1 MGTLADSL
9 FNVLMSWVRAL
20 VNSIWALF
28 TTDHMTLL
36 EFLGK
41 NWVMLVVIMLAA
53 GLVIDWL
60 VWLVR
65 WKPYHLWARRVRRF
79 LHLPSPEE
87 EEEEE
92 RKQRKKA
99 KRQPSAPVEEEQW
112 DESDEEQWLPLEQP
126 RLDARQEQE
135 VMRQAES
142 VPDAELGAYP
152 GMKYGAQAAPR
163 ENMESTQRYAAVHSE
178 GPGAAEVERRKAEIA
193 AWQLQMQ
200 EEARQKAEA
209 ERAAREEEQRRIAA
223 QKAYEEEQRRIA
235 AQKAYEEE
243 QRRIAAQKAYEEEQR
258 RIAAQKAYEEE
269 QRRIAAQKAYEEE
282 QRRIAAQKAY
292 EDEQA
297 RLAQEEYQRQMAEY
311 ERQKAQYE
319 QDMARYRQEKA
330 AYDAQMAQQSQQNAA
345 ETPSARRRRAP
356 QRPMTYSDYV
366 SGETV
371 ENLPDPPRWP
381 QVQQAAEQTRT
392 AAEKSAKTKKQGGLM
407 GRMAKLIEEEDE
419 NDVSGIA
426 SLPPRVN
433 VQDAYRPA
441 KTPQKTRK
449 R

>member
-53 GLVIDWL
+53 GLVMDWL

-269 QRRIAAQKAYEEE
+269 QAQ
-282 QRRIAAQKAY
+282 
-292 EDEQA
+292 
-297 RLAQEEYQRQMAEY
+297 LAQEEYQRQMAEY

-330 AYDAQMAQQSQQNAA
+330 AYDAQMAQQSQQNTA
-345 ETPSARRRRAP
+345 ETTSVRRRRAP

-366 SGETV
+366 AGETV

-392 AAEKSAKTKKQGGLM
+392 AAEKPAKAKKQGGLM
-407 GRMAKLIEEEDE
+407 GHVAKLIEEEDE

-426 SLPPRVN
+426 SLPPRVD
-433 VQDAYRPA
+433 VHDAYRPA

>member
-41 NWVMLVVIMLAA
+41 NWVILVVIMLAA
-53 GLVIDWL
+53 GLVMDWL

-112 DESDEEQWLPLEQP
+112 DEPEEEQWLPLEQP

-223 QKAYEEEQRRIA
+223 QKAYEEEQRRA
-235 AQKAYEEE
+235 
-243 QRRIAAQKAYEEEQR
+243 
-258 RIAAQKAYEEE
+258 
-269 QRRIAAQKAYEEE
+269 
-282 QRRIAAQKAY
+282 AAQKAY

-297 RLAQEEYQRQMAEY
+297 RLAQEEYQRQLAEY

-319 QDMARYRQEKA
+319 QDMTRYRQEKA
-330 AYDAQMAQQSQQNAA
+330 AYDAQMAQQSQQNTA
-345 ETPSARRRRAP
+345 ETTSARRRRAP

-392 AAEKSAKTKKQGGLM
+392 AAEKPEKAKKQGGLM
-407 GRMAKLIEEEDE
+407 GRVAKLIEEEDE

-426 SLPPRVN
+426 SLPPRVD
-433 VQDAYRPA
+433 VHDAYRPA

>member
-53 GLVIDWL
+53 GLVMDWL

-112 DESDEEQWLPLEQP
+112 DEPEEEQWLPLEQP

-223 QKAYEEEQRRIA
+223 QKAYEEEQRRA
-235 AQKAYEEE
+235 
-243 QRRIAAQKAYEEEQR
+243 
-258 RIAAQKAYEEE
+258 
-269 QRRIAAQKAYEEE
+269 
-282 QRRIAAQKAY
+282 AAQKAY

-330 AYDAQMAQQSQQNAA
+330 AYDAQMAQQSQQNTA
-345 ETPSARRRRAP
+345 ETPAARRRRTP

-371 ENLPDPPRWP
+371 EKLPDPPRWP

-392 AAEKSAKTKKQGGLM
+392 AAEKPTKAKKQGGLM
-407 GRMAKLIEEEDE
+407 GRVAKLIEEEDE

-426 SLPPRVN
+426 SLPPRVD
-433 VQDAYRPA
+433 VHDAYRPA

>member
-53 GLVIDWL
+53 GLVMDWL

-223 QKAYEEEQRRIA
+223 QKAYE
-235 AQKAYEEE
+235 
-243 QRRIAAQKAYEEEQR
+243 
-258 RIAAQKAYEEE
+258 
-269 QRRIAAQKAYEEE
+269 
-282 QRRIAAQKAY
+282 
-292 EDEQA
+292 DEQA

-345 ETPSARRRRAP
+345 ETPSVRRRRAP

-392 AAEKSAKTKKQGGLM
+392 AAEKPTKAKKQGGLM

-433 VQDAYRPA
+433 VHDAYRPA

>member
-112 DESDEEQWLPLEQP
+112 DEPEEEQWLPLEQP
-126 RLDARQEQE
+126 RLDAQQERE

-223 QKAYEEEQRRIA
+223 QKAYEEEQRRA
-235 AQKAYEEE
+235 
-243 QRRIAAQKAYEEEQR
+243 
-258 RIAAQKAYEEE
+258 
-269 QRRIAAQKAYEEE
+269 
-282 QRRIAAQKAY
+282 AAQKAY

-297 RLAQEEYQRQMAEY
+297 RLAQEEYQRQLAEY

-330 AYDAQMAQQSQQNAA
+330 AYDAQMAQQSQQNTA
-345 ETPSARRRRAP
+345 ETTSARRRRAP

-371 ENLPDPPRWP
+371 ENLPAPPRWP

-392 AAEKSAKTKKQGGLM
+392 AAEKPAKAKKQGGLM
-407 GRMAKLIEEEDE
+407 GRVAKLIEEEDE

-426 SLPPRVN
+426 SLPPRVD
-433 VQDAYRPA
+433 VHDAYRPA

>member
-53 GLVIDWL
+53 GLVMDWL

-99 KRQPSAPVEEEQW
+99 KRQPSAPAEEAQW
-112 DESDEEQWLPLEQP
+112 DEPEEEQWLPLEQP
-126 RLDARQEQE
+126 RLDAQQERE

-152 GMKYGAQAAPR
+152 GMKYGVQAAPR
-163 ENMESTQRYAAVHSE
+163 ESMESTQRYAAVHSE

-258 RIAAQKAYEEE
+258 RIAAQKAYE
-269 QRRIAAQKAYEEE
+269 
-282 QRRIAAQKAY
+282 
-292 EDEQA
+292 DEQA
-297 RLAQEEYQRQMAEY
+297 RLAQEEYQRQLAEY

-330 AYDAQMAQQSQQNAA
+330 AYDAQIAQQSQQNTA
-345 ETPSARRRRAP
+345 ETTSARRRRVP

-366 SGETV
+366 TGETV
-371 ENLPDPPRWP
+371 EKLPDPPRWP

-392 AAEKSAKTKKQGGLM
+392 AAEKPAKAKKQGGLM
-407 GRMAKLIEEEDE
+407 GRVAKLIEEEDE

-426 SLPPRVN
+426 SLPPRVD
-433 VQDAYRPA
+433 VHDAYRPA

>member
-53 GLVIDWL
+53 GLVMDWL

-258 RIAAQKAYEEE
+258 RA
-269 QRRIAAQKAYEEE
+269 
-282 QRRIAAQKAY
+282 AAQKAY
-292 EDEQA
+292 EDKQA
-297 RLAQEEYQRQMAEY
+297 RLAQEEYQRQLAEY

-330 AYDAQMAQQSQQNAA
+330 AYDAQMAQQSQQNTA
-345 ETPSARRRRAP
+345 ETTSVRRRRAP

-371 ENLPDPPRWP
+371 EKLPDPPRWP

-392 AAEKSAKTKKQGGLM
+392 ATEKPAKAKKQGGLM

-426 SLPPRVN
+426 SLPPRVD
-433 VQDAYRPA
+433 VHDAYRPA

>member
-53 GLVIDWL
+53 GLVMDWL

-235 AQKAYEEE
+235 AQKAYE
-243 QRRIAAQKAYEEEQR
+243 
-258 RIAAQKAYEEE
+258 
-269 QRRIAAQKAYEEE
+269 
-282 QRRIAAQKAY
+282 
-292 EDEQA
+292 DEQA

-330 AYDAQMAQQSQQNAA
+330 AYDAQMAQQSQQNTA
-345 ETPSARRRRAP
+345 ETTSVRRRRAP

-381 QVQQAAEQTRT
+381 QLQQAAEQTRT
-392 AAEKSAKTKKQGGLM
+392 AAEKPAKAKKQGGLM
-407 GRMAKLIEEEDE
+407 GHVAKLIEEEDE

-426 SLPPRVN
+426 SLPPRVD
-433 VQDAYRPA
+433 VHDAYRPA

>member
-53 GLVIDWL
+53 GLVMDWL

-112 DESDEEQWLPLEQP
+112 DEPEEEQWLPLEQP

-142 VPDAELGAYP
+142 VPDAELGVYP

-209 ERAAREEEQRRIAA
+209 ERAAREEEQRRAAA
-223 QKAYEEEQRRIA
+223 QKAYEEEQRRAA

-243 QRRIAAQKAYEEEQR
+243 QRRA
-258 RIAAQKAYEEE
+258 
-269 QRRIAAQKAYEEE
+269 AAQKAYEEE

-297 RLAQEEYQRQMAEY
+297 RLAQEEYQRQLAEY

-330 AYDAQMAQQSQQNAA
+330 AYDAQMAQQSQQNTA

-392 AAEKSAKTKKQGGLM
+392 AAEKPAKAKKQGGLM
-407 GRMAKLIEEEDE
+407 GRVAKLIEEEDE

-426 SLPPRVN
+426 SLPPRVD
-433 VQDAYRPA
+433 VHDAYRPA

>member
-41 NWVMLVVIMLAA
+41 NWVMLVVVMLAA

-99 KRQPSAPVEEEQW
+99 KRQPSAPVEEAQW
-112 DESDEEQWLPLEQP
+112 DEPEEERWLPLEQP
-126 RLDARQEQE
+126 RLDARQERE

-163 ENMESTQRYAAVHSE
+163 ESMESTQRYAAVHSE

-223 QKAYEEEQRRIA
+223 QKACEEEQRRIA
-235 AQKAYEEE
+235 AQKAC
-243 QRRIAAQKAYEEEQR
+243 
-258 RIAAQKAYEEE
+258 
-269 QRRIAAQKAYEEE
+269 
-282 QRRIAAQKAY
+282 

-297 RLAQEEYQRQMAEY
+297 RLAQEEYQRQLAEY

-330 AYDAQMAQQSQQNAA
+330 AYDAQMAQQSQQNTA
-345 ETPSARRRRAP
+345 ETTSARRRRAP

-366 SGETV
+366 TGETV

-392 AAEKSAKTKKQGGLM
+392 AAEKPAKAKKQGGLM
-407 GRMAKLIEEEDE
+407 GRVAKLIEEEDE
-419 NDVSGIA
+419 NDVSGIT
-426 SLPPRVN
+426 SLPPRVD
-433 VQDAYRPA
+433 VHDAYRPA

>member
-53 GLVIDWL
+53 GLVMDWL

-99 KRQPSAPVEEEQW
+99 KRQPSVPVEEEQW
-112 DESDEEQWLPLEQP
+112 DEPEEEQWLPLEQP

-223 QKAYEEEQRRIA
+223 QKAYE
-235 AQKAYEEE
+235 
-243 QRRIAAQKAYEEEQR
+243 
-258 RIAAQKAYEEE
+258 
-269 QRRIAAQKAYEEE
+269 
-282 QRRIAAQKAY
+282 
-292 EDEQA
+292 DEQA

-330 AYDAQMAQQSQQNAA
+330 AYDAQMAQQSQQNAT
-345 ETPSARRRRAP
+345 ETPSVRRRRAP

-371 ENLPDPPRWP
+371 EKLPDPPRWP

-392 AAEKSAKTKKQGGLM
+392 AAEKPTKAKKQGGLM

-426 SLPPRVN
+426 SLPPRVD
-433 VQDAYRPA
+433 VHDAYRPA

>member
-41 NWVMLVVIMLAA
+41 NWVILVVIMLAA

-99 KRQPSAPVEEEQW
+99 KRQPSVPVEEEQW
-112 DESDEEQWLPLEQP
+112 DEPEEEQWLPLEQP
-126 RLDARQEQE
+126 RLDARQERE

-223 QKAYEEEQRRIA
+223 QKAYEEEQRRV
-235 AQKAYEEE
+235 
-243 QRRIAAQKAYEEEQR
+243 
-258 RIAAQKAYEEE
+258 
-269 QRRIAAQKAYEEE
+269 
-282 QRRIAAQKAY
+282 AAQKAY

-297 RLAQEEYQRQMAEY
+297 RLAQEEYQRQLAEY

-330 AYDAQMAQQSQQNAA
+330 AYDAQMAQQSQQNTA
-345 ETPSARRRRAP
+345 ETTSARRRRAP

-392 AAEKSAKTKKQGGLM
+392 AAEKPEKAKKQGGLM
-407 GRMAKLIEEEDE
+407 GRVAKLIEEEDK

-426 SLPPRVN
+426 SLPPRVD
-433 VQDAYRPA
+433 VHDAYRPA

>member
-99 KRQPSAPVEEEQW
+99 KRQPSAPAEEEQW

-126 RLDARQEQE
+126 RLDARQERE

-223 QKAYEEEQRRIA
+223 QKAYE
-235 AQKAYEEE
+235 
-243 QRRIAAQKAYEEEQR
+243 
-258 RIAAQKAYEEE
+258 
-269 QRRIAAQKAYEEE
+269 
-282 QRRIAAQKAY
+282 
-292 EDEQA
+292 DEQA

-330 AYDAQMAQQSQQNAA
+330 AYDAQMAQQSQQNTA
-345 ETPSARRRRAP
+345 ETPAARRRRTP

-366 SGETV
+366 TGETV
-371 ENLPDPPRWP
+371 EKLPDPPRWP

-392 AAEKSAKTKKQGGLM
+392 AAEKPTKAKKQGGLM

-433 VQDAYRPA
+433 VHDAYRPA

>member
-53 GLVIDWL
+53 GLVMDWL

-79 LHLPSPEE
+79 QHLPSPEE

-258 RIAAQKAYEEE
+258 RIAAQKAYE
-269 QRRIAAQKAYEEE
+269 
-282 QRRIAAQKAY
+282 
-292 EDEQA
+292 DEQA

-345 ETPSARRRRAP
+345 ETTSVRRRRAP

-366 SGETV
+366 TGETV
-371 ENLPDPPRWP
+371 EKLPDPPRWP

-392 AAEKSAKTKKQGGLM
+392 AAEKPAKAKKQGGLM
-407 GRMAKLIEEEDE
+407 GRVAKLIEEEDE

-433 VQDAYRPA
+433 VHDAYRPA